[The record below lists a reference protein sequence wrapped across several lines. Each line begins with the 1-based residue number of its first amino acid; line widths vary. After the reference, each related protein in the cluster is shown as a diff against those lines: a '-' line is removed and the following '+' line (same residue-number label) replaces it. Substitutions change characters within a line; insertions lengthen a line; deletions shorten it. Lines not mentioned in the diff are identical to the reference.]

1 MEELLKRLLEAEARA
16 DAEVRRA
23 SAERERIIQEALD
36 QAHRAEAQFA
46 EGIAELREPYLKQS
60 RDRAEQAAAE
70 LKRKY
75 EERERRLRE
84 LAARKS
90 REAVLATL
98 PPPLARRTAGCASIE
113 AVNARTAGWLR
124 RACLRMR
131 WPRPTA
137 GSPSPGSAWAVKCWG
152 SGRWAWPR
160 RWRSRCCRAPASATS
175 IPRFAPN
182 RGR

>member
-46 EGIAELREPYLKQS
+46 EGVAELREPYLKQA

-75 EERERRLRE
+75 AERERRLRD
-84 LAARKS
+84 LAER
-90 REAVLATL
+90 READA
-98 PPPLARRTAGCASIE
+98 AAE
-113 AVNARTAGWLR
+113 AAAFL
-124 RACLRMR
+124 LD
-131 WPRPTA
+131 
-137 GSPSPGSAWAVKCWG
+137 PGHD
-152 SGRWAWPR
+152 
-160 RWRSRCCRAPASATS
+160 
-175 IPRFAPN
+175 
-182 RGR
+182 